1 MVAPGEHD
9 SGERLQ
15 PAAFV
20 PERAWNGAYA
30 ESCSDNSSIMR
41 TVESLLTTAVK
52 RFVGRICDLAE
63 TRAPRPVR
71 ESNQGLRHS
80 KCLSPSLT
88 GITMAQ
94 RKPVMRQQ
102 SKPRKNVKPLKAPER
117 SGFFPV
123 VTSNLLNMICVT
135 TVFATVLAVL
145 LGVAK
150 WT

>member
-63 TRAPRPVR
+63 TRG
-71 ESNQGLRHS
+71 S
-80 KCLSPSLT
+80 
-88 GITMAQ
+88 
-94 RKPVMRQQ
+94 
-102 SKPRKNVKPLKAPER
+102 
-117 SGFFPV
+117 
-123 VTSNLLNMICVT
+123 
-135 TVFATVLAVL
+135 
-145 LGVAK
+145 
-150 WT
+150 